1 MKRIADV
8 LPAKLRR
15 LIRRPRTVSV
25 LRLHGPIGAAA
36 RFSRGL
42 SDQSMGPAIE
52 RAFAGKPAAVA
63 LSINS
68 PGGSPVQ
75 SSLIAG
81 RIRRLAEEKDVPVY
95 AYLEDVAASGGY
107 WLACAADE
115 IIADPATITGS
126 IGVISAGFGLQ
137 DFIARHG
144 IERRVHATGAN
155 KAFMDPFQPE
165 DPAQA
170 ERLEA
175 MLGDLQDV
183 FTAHVRARRGDRL
196 AEGEEELF
204 DGRVWVAA
212 RAQALGLIDGIG
224 AMKPDLMQRFGEDV
238 QLRVHGPKRG
248 LFGRFGGDAAAGGLA
263 QGAVGGFA
271 QGAAEAAAAGA
282 LEAAETRAMW
292 ARWGI

>member
-1 MKRIADV
+1 MKRITDA

-15 LIRRPRTVSV
+15 LIKRPKTVSV
-25 LRLHGPIGAAA
+25 LRLHGPIGASA

-81 RIRRLAEEKDVPVY
+81 RIRRLSEEKGVPVY

-115 IIADPATITGS
+115 IIADPASITGS
-126 IGVISAGFGLQ
+126 IGVIHAGFGLHE
-137 DFIARHG
+137 FIARHG
-144 IERRVHATGAN
+144 IEWRVHATGAN

-175 MLGDLQDV
+175 MLGDLQAV
-183 FTAHVRARRGDRL
+183 FTGHVRARRGDRL
-196 AEGEEELF
+196 VEGEEELF
-204 DGRVWVAA
+204 DGRVWIAS

-238 QLRVHGPKRG
+238 RLRVHGPKKS
-248 LFGRFGGDAAAGGLA
+248 LFGRFGGDAAAGDWA
-263 QGAVGGFA
+263 QD
-271 QGAAEAAAAGA
+271 AAGAAAAGA

-292 ARWGI
+292 ARWGA